1 VGAHG
6 GTYLEISG
14 ADKDADTANRVFPIP
29 PQKRFFDVLFS
40 LIALILLLPVF
51 LPIIILLLL
60 TGEHEVF
67 FRQERV
73 GFKNRIFRIW
83 KFATMLKNSPNM
95 GHGDVTMRKDP
106 RITRVGRFL
115 RQSKLNELPQIINI
129 LTGDM
134 SFVGPRPLM
143 KVGFDRYSDELKSR
157 VYNTRPGL
165 TGIGSIIF
173 RDEEWILTHSK
184 LPPHECYRTII
195 LPYKGALE
203 LWYQQNMS
211 FYTDF
216 MIIFLTA
223 WYVFFP
229 KSKLVYKAF
238 PSLPRDEPRE
248 LTQVP
253 QFSEYETGN

>member
-1 VGAHG
+1 M
-6 GTYLEISG
+6 Y
-14 ADKDADTANRVFPIP
+14 KPI
-29 PQKRFFDVLFS
+29 KRFFDILFS
-40 LIALILLLPVF
+40 LVAITILLPIFIPV
-51 LPIIILLLL
+51 IILLLL

-67 FRQERV
+67 FRQDRV
-73 GFKNRIFRIW
+73 GYKNKIFRIW

-106 RITRVGRFL
+106 RITRVGRVL
-115 RQSKLNELPQIINI
+115 RQSKINELPQVINI

-143 KVGFDRYSDELKSR
+143 KVGFDRYSDEMKAK
-157 VYNTRPGL
+157 VYNARPGL
-165 TGIGSIIF
+165 TGIGSIVF
-173 RDEEWILTHSK
+173 RDEELIITQSN

-203 LWYQQNMS
+203 VWYQQHQD

-216 MIIFLTA
+216 MILFLTA

-229 KSKLVYKAF
+229 KSKLVYKIF
-238 PSLPRDEPRE
+238 PSLPKR
-248 LTQVP
+248 TV
-253 QFSEYETGN
+253 